1 MSNRENLDK
10 ILDII
15 SAINDKRIKTPK
27 HVPASACVMEAV
39 TLYHWALKDK
49 EALIAHGLAWE
60 LVEDLIVRQDALAEA
75 EAIWNSQWL
84 GRKEVASEWE
94 ALSAAGYELR
104 DRLLADFRFAFRN
117 QPDLLLALN
126 RISTKKNH
134 PTMIQDLNDLSVLG
148 RTNRPLLEA
157 VRFDMS
163 LLEQAAQA
171 SWDLSALLAE
181 TTTARMKLGEGKR
194 VRDQAYTYL
203 KEAVDEIRRAG
214 QYVFRHD
221 KERLHGYIC
230 DHLRQ
235 ANMRQARA
243 RKSKIAN
250 QEQEKKSPK
259 AAETNEEM
267 TSISPV
273 K

>member
-15 SAINDKRIKTPK
+15 SAIDDNRIKTPK
-27 HVPASACVMEAV
+27 HVPVSACVLEAS

-60 LVEDLIVRQDALAEA
+60 LVEDLQVRQEAVAEA
-75 EAIWNSQWL
+75 EALWNTQWV
-84 GRKEVASEWE
+84 GRKELASEWE
-94 ALSAAGYELR
+94 SLSALAYELR

-117 QPDLLLALN
+117 QPDLQPMLK

-148 RTNRPLLEA
+148 RANRPLLEA

-163 LLEQAAQA
+163 LLEKAAQT
-171 SWDLSALLAE
+171 SWDLTALLAR
-181 TTTARMKLGEGKR
+181 TTTARLKVGEGKR
-194 VRDQAYTYL
+194 IRDLAYTYL
-203 KEAVDEIRRAG
+203 KEAVDEIRRTG

-221 KERLHGYIC
+221 KERLSGYISY
-230 DHLRQ
+230 HLRQ
-235 ANMRQARA
+235 ANMRQAR
-243 RKSKIAN
+243 KSKMAK
-250 QEQEKKSPK
+250 QEQEEKSPK
-259 AAETNEEM
+259 A
-267 TSISPV
+267 V
-273 K
+273 